1 MNSFSNFRFN
11 DSSKK
16 LDKTSKI
23 HDKGPTELKKID
35 LKKKKKRQDD
45 Q

>member
-16 LDKTSKI
+16 LDKASKF

-35 LKKKKKRQDD
+35 LEKKNKSQDD